1 MREFIEAHVHLA
13 VILSHVIY
21 GFNGGT
27 AGKSPHQVPIA
38 SGSSRDIFIGHAH
51 VSAMASLY
59 FFFGFIPFSVGISE
73 VFFSKRLIFITA
85 CKVYSLEVFQFIQEI
100 FMKKLLLMLAVVFT
114 LGLSTVAMNAEAAK
128 RIGSGK
134 SMGTQRQATPDKAPG
149 APAQTATAGAGAAGA
164 AAAAPKRSW
173 MGPLAGLAAGLGL
186 AALASSLGLGDELAS
201 MMMFGLLAAA
211 VMVAVGFFM
220 RKRAA
225 AQRQAAGGVGGM
237 QYANAHTGTDTRAN
251 RMDPAMPVYKAAL
264 PAGSNV
270 GGNGSGLGIGSGI
283 GAGVA
288 SANRIPADFD
298 TASFERNAKVNFIRL
313 QAANDARNLDD
324 IREFTTPEMFAELK
338 MEMADRGDASQ
349 KTDVVSI
356 HAQVIEVDEDANRYV
371 VSVRFTGVIKTDIGE
386 PDESFD
392 EVWHLTKLRQG
403 NMGWVLSG
411 IQQTS

>member
-1 MREFIEAHVHLA
+1 
-13 VILSHVIY
+13 
-21 GFNGGT
+21 
-27 AGKSPHQVPIA
+27 
-38 SGSSRDIFIGHAH
+38 
-51 VSAMASLY
+51 
-59 FFFGFIPFSVGISE
+59 
-73 VFFSKRLIFITA
+73 
-85 CKVYSLEVFQFIQEI
+85 
-100 FMKKLLLMLAVVFT
+100 MKKLFLMLAVVFT

-134 SMGTQRQATPDKAPG
+134 SMGTQRQATTDKAPG
-149 APAQTATAGAGAAGA
+149 TPAQTATAGAGAAGAA

-186 AALASSLGLGDELAS
+186 AALASHLGFGDELAS
-201 MMMFGLLAAA
+201 MLMFGLLAAA

-225 AQRQAAGGVGGM
+225 AQRQAASGMSAGGM
-237 QYANAHTGTDTRAN
+237 QYAHANGNAGIAAGTENRTDSAASAYKSSLFAN
-251 RMDPAMPVYKAAL
+251 NSTP
-264 PAGSNV
+264 S
-270 GGNGSGLGIGSGI
+270 GSGLGLGSGLGT

-288 SANRIPADFD
+288 SASRIPADFD

-313 QAANDARNLDD
+313 QAANDTGNLDD
-324 IREFTTPEMFAELK
+324 IRQFTTPEMFAELK
-338 MEMADRGDASQ
+338 MELADRGSATQ

-356 HAQVIEVDEDANRYV
+356 HAQVIEVDEDATRYV

-403 NMGWVLSG
+403 STGWVLSG